1 MAAVCYT
8 CYRPART
15 GYVRQSIAL
24 ILALGAAH
32 TECVSVVVC
41 TAVLLVYPIPF
52 HPLATI
58 HRPYVLPLVP
68 LAPRHPPPLFAGT
81 TSPSDYLHLAPPR
94 WCYRRRILMHSP
106 ARDRFLNP
114 LRLVS
119 RASSRKPSFRK
130 SREIDVSKR
139 RTSTRSSVISV
150 FGSSFVLYRR
160 AISAEF
166 QSCLKSHKSFT
177 VLSNNFELCIE
188 NTNVVIQ
195 RL

>member
-1 MAAVCYT
+1 MLHVLPAGTYGLRPAVNRSNTRTRCGTHRMCIGGRVY
-8 CYRPART
+8 CGAIPYSVPPPRYRPPSLRSPS
-15 GYVRQSIAL
+15 RL
-24 ILALGAAH
+24 
-32 TECVSVVVC
+32 
-41 TAVLLVYPIPF
+41 
-52 HPLATI
+52 
-58 HRPYVLPLVP
+58 
-68 LAPRHPPPLFAGT
+68 PPPLFAGT

-150 FGSSFVLYRR
+150 FGSSLLASFVLYRR
-160 AISAEF
+160 AISGEF

-177 VLSNNFELCIE
+177 VSNNFELCIE

>member
-1 MAAVCYT
+1 MLHVLPAGTYGL
-8 CYRPART
+8 RPAVNRSNTRT
-15 GYVRQSIAL
+15 RCGTHRGCIGGRVHC
-24 ILALGAAH
+24 GAARIPY
-32 TECVSVVVC
+32 SVPPPRSTVP
-41 TAVLLVYPIPF
+41 TFALSS
-52 HPLATI
+52 
-58 HRPYVLPLVP
+58 RPS
-68 LAPRHPPPLFAGT
+68 PPLFAGT
-81 TSPSDYLHLAPPR
+81 TSPSDYLHLVPPR

-130 SREIDVSKR
+130 TREIDVSKR

-150 FGSSFVLYRR
+150 FGSSLLASFVLYRR

-188 NTNVVIQ
+188 NTDVVM
-195 RL
+195 